1 MTGKL
6 SEKQLTWLRGLHFA
20 NGFVLMSASEMG
32 DPEVSELQSRGLVSI
47 SGLLDGKNWRILPAG
62 IEAAGLTHT

>member
-6 SEKQLTWLRGLHFA
+6 SEKQLTWLRGLQFA

-32 DPEVSELQSRGLVSI
+32 DPRFQNF
-47 SGLLDGKNWRILPAG
+47 KAG
-62 IEAAGLTHT
+62 VLS